1 MSPLRQD
8 QTALGPRPGSELEGG
23 EFISD
28 INVTPFVDVMLVL
41 LVIFMVT
48 TPALLPLLKLDL
60 PGRGDTSESLDE
72 VQQDETEILLF
83 ELAADGS
90 MRLNRLRL
98 PDDEALAARLAEA
111 AAQIPQ
117 PELQLRVDSA
127 TSYARIS
134 RIFLIA
140 QEQGL
145 KRMSLVM
152 DQDAAA
158 PSTAS
163 RTKP

>member
-1 MSPLRQD
+1 MANLRD
-8 QTALGPRPGSELEGG
+8 HRALGPPPGAEADRS

-60 PGRGDTSESLDE
+60 PGRGDQSEHVE
-72 VQQDETEILLF
+72 HRQEEGTESLLF

-90 MRLNRLRL
+90 MRMNRQALT
-98 PDDEALAARLAEA
+98 DDASLAEKLAEA
-111 AAQIPQ
+111 AAQRPQ
-117 PELQLRVDSA
+117 PELQLRVDASIP
-127 TSYARIS
+127 YARIS
-134 RIFLIA
+134 QIFLIA

-145 KRMSLVM
+145 SRMSLVM
-152 DQDAAA
+152 DQGAAA
-158 PSTAS
+158 ASTAS